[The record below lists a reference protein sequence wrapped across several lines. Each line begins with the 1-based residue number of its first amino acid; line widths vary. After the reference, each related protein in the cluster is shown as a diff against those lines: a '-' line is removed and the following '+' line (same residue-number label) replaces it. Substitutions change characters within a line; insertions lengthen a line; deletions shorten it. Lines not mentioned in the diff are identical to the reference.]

1 MDWQIKLI
9 IKNLNTCS
17 IMLRELKTFLLLYE
31 KFKESRVTSIA
42 NENKRIQIYKR
53 AKKCSETN
61 RNLLFQSGFQFIRV
75 LKILDHRFRFYQIL
89 CWIIEEKTWWP
100 HVAPGWDDKNSERG
114 AKKGKMSV
122 HWRKAIEK
130 ARLD

>member
-1 MDWQIKLI
+1 
-9 IKNLNTCS
+9 
-17 IMLRELKTFLLLYE
+17 MLRELKTFLLLYE

-61 RNLLFQSGFQFIRV
+61 RNFLFQSGFQFIRV

-89 CWIIEEKTWWP
+89 C
-100 HVAPGWDDKNSERG
+100 
-114 AKKGKMSV
+114 
-122 HWRKAIEK
+122 
-130 ARLD
+130 